1 VIAAGVAFAVA
12 AAVAA
17 AFAVVLQSVEARQA
31 PPDRSGRLSLLFGLA
46 RRPRWLLGTALLM
59 LAWPL
64 QVLALTFAPITVV
77 QPALASFQLVLLI
90 LARTRLRESVGRID
104 AFAGLAIVAG
114 VALIVSG
121 APRRSVQEHHPLRL
135 ALTLVVVAAA
145 ALAVYAIWRRRPER
159 SIPLVIGAG
168 LAYAWVDFADKLL
181 SNAFDSGRAGAI
193 FGWLAVVMAFGALAF
208 LQENSALQRRPATG
222 VAPVIA
228 AIQEP
233 LPVLMA
239 LAAGV
244 EAWRPRPAVL
254 AELIAGLVLVAAGAV
269 TLGRSHAVQQLT
281 AST

>member
-1 VIAAGVAFAVA
+1 MIAAGVAFAVA

-31 PPDRSGRLSLLFGLA
+31 PPERSGRFSLLFGLA
-46 RRPRWLLGTALLM
+46 RRPRWLLGTALLV

-77 QPALASFQLVLLI
+77 QPALASFQLVLLV
-90 LARTRLRESVGRID
+90 LARTRLRETVGRTD
-104 AFAGLAIVAG
+104 ALAGLAIVAG

-121 APRRSVQEHHPLRL
+121 APRRTAFEPHPLRL
-135 ALTLVVVAAA
+135 ALTLIAVGTA

-168 LAYAWVDFADKLL
+168 LAYAWVDFANKLL
-181 SNAFDSGRAGAI
+181 SNAFDRGSVGAI
-193 FGWLAVVMAFGALAF
+193 IGWLAVVLAFGALAF

-228 AIQEP
+228 SIQEP

-244 EAWRPRPAVL
+244 EAWSPRAGVL
-254 AELIAGLVLVAAGAV
+254 AELVAGLLLVGAGAV
-269 TLGRSHAVQQLT
+269 TLGRSRTVQQLT